1 MNNNWVYFQA
11 EVAFLLREKKK
22 KKTQTMKKFAEVV
35 FSVGVWPRAQ
45 NHPDSA
51 LNLDLHP

>member
-1 MNNNWVYFQA
+1 MNNNWIYFQA
-11 EVAFLLREKKK
+11 EVAFLLRKK
-22 KKTQTMKKFAEVV
+22 KKTQIMKTFAKVV